1 MAVDNTNFKKK
12 TVVIS
17 YENIKKGEE
26 LAKLDNR
33 SFSNL
38 VSTLLAKHYREII
51 K

>member
-1 MAVDNTNFKKK
+1 MALDKINFKKK
-12 TVVIS
+12 SVLIS
-17 YENIKKGEE
+17 HENVRKGEE

-38 VSTLLAKHYREII
+38 VNTLVAKHYRETM